1 MSKQE
6 PPNDWAYTI
15 TQFCK
20 FHHISRSMFY
30 KLRNKGLAPRIMEVG
45 RRRLISQE
53 AAADWRQQ
61 MERP

>member
-1 MSKQE
+1 MSQQE
-6 PPNDWAYTI
+6 SRKDGTYTV

-20 FHHISRSMFY
+20 SHHISRSMFY
-30 KLRNKGLAPRIMEVG
+30 KLLQQGLGPRLMAVG
-45 RRRLISQE
+45 RRRLVSIE

>member
-30 KLRNKGLAPRIMEVG
+30 KLLQLGEGPRLMAVG
-45 RRRLISQE
+45 RRRLISIE